1 MPSSPNEHGRR
12 SDPKLF
18 NVPNDSHVHNTLGGE
33 GDERPHLDV
42 DLQMLVDT
50 LLGPDDAAAA
60 LSASKMPALISP
72 GRALSL
78 DQLTLQGGQ
87 TSASSALKVEPVNN
101 DAAPLPTPMEGLQA
115 GSLDVKAGSN
125 SDLQRISELQQGCG
139 RR

>member
-1 MPSSPNEHGRR
+1 MPHSFSSEHGRR

-50 LLGPDDAAAA
+50 LLGPDDAAVA
-60 LSASKMPALISP
+60 LSASKMPTLISVSPDTALISP

-78 DQLTLQGGQ
+78 DQLTLQEDRPRPG
-87 TSASSALKVEPVNN
+87 
-101 DAAPLPTPMEGLQA
+101 AAPKYGDMEFRTRPVAAA
-115 GSLDVKAGSN
+115 GTADA
-125 SDLQRISELQQGCG
+125 I
-139 RR
+139 